1 MGNLVTDFLN
11 IYKEDETLINVEDG
25 KVDVKK
31 EIVERS
37 DYLYYDFLFF

>member
-11 IYKEDETLINVEDG
+11 IYKEDETLLNVEDG

-31 EIVERS
+31 EIVERW
-37 DYLYYDFLFF
+37 DYLY